1 MQIEFSREE
10 FRTLLDMAYI
20 ADWIVNSRSVPG
32 EKQSGFADL
41 RTKIFGFAEA
51 AGFGELIDP
60 DSAAGS
66 FYESKLFEDQLEEK
80 GYVADYEN
88 DTFWDELASR
98 LALKYLLDEM
108 GEEALRSLSNREQFI
123 RRSEMQNQIEEVFQ
137 REGLR
142 TLSLDGFVPTTGG
155 IERS

>member
-10 FRTLLDMAYI
+10 FRTLMDMAYI
-20 ADWIVNSRSVPG
+20 ADWIANSRSDPG

-41 RTKIFGFAEA
+41 RTKIFSFAES
-51 AGFGELIDP
+51 AGFGELVDA

-66 FYESKLFEDQLEEK
+66 FYESRLFEDQLEEV
-80 GYVADYEN
+80 GYLADYEN

-108 GEEALRSLSNREQFI
+108 GEDALNNLSNEERFM
-123 RRSEMQNQIEEVFQ
+123 RRTDMQDQIEDVLQ

-142 TLSLDGFVPTTGG
+142 TLTLAGFVPTSG
-155 IERS
+155 ES